1 MLTLVNHKVD
11 RIYRNIE
18 SLVNERMNE
27 VPFKEQPKPRMI
39 QDRDNNRVIVT
50 ASSNQHQVVEQVVRS
65 LDVLPSIPARTM
77 RFVDLEGAESR
88 KVSPLINRLFEND
101 MPSEGPF
108 PQVVE
113 DTGGKRLIV
122 LSTENQYKRIMVF
135 LDEYRSTS
143 SLLLEREIRSISLP
157 RRERGKFNEM
167 VQSIQKLIDQRMQEV
182 KFSRMP
188 RPLILPD
195 EPGSRMVLTAT
206 EEQFLVIDQIVATV
220 TAAPEP
226 AKREMR
232 VIRLK
237 DRNGQE
243 LAKLTKRLFDNQI
256 SPDGSRPQIFSDQ
269 DGTRLVV
276 VGTEP
281 EYKQIEAFSKDFNEG
296 RMDLGPQQFKF
307 VDVTEGQATELVS
320 SVSKLYEIQL
330 RDNPER
336 KANAATILADS
347 DDDRVIISGPQ
358 KEVGRVEGLV
368 RMLGP
373 SNGKSGGQKVTQVI
387 R

>member
-1 MLTLVNHKVD
+1 
-11 RIYRNIE
+11 
-18 SLVNERMNE
+18 
-27 VPFKEQPKPRMI
+27 
-39 QDRDNNRVIVT
+39 
-50 ASSNQHQVVEQVVRS
+50 
-65 LDVLPSIPARTM
+65 
-77 RFVDLEGAESR
+77 
-88 KVSPLINRLFEND
+88 
-101 MPSEGPF
+101 
-108 PQVVE
+108 
-113 DTGGKRLIV
+113 
-122 LSTENQYKRIMVF
+122 
-135 LDEYRSTS
+135 
-143 SLLLEREIRSISLP
+143 
-157 RRERGKFNEM
+157 
-167 VQSIQKLIDQRMQEV
+167 MQEV

-296 RMDLGPQQFKF
+296 RIDLGPQQFKF
-307 VDVTEGQATELVS
+307 VDVPVGQATELVK
-320 SVSKLYEIQL
+320 SVSKLYENQL

-347 DDDRVIISGPQ
+347 DDVC
-358 KEVGRVEGLV
+358 V
-368 RMLGP
+368 
-373 SNGKSGGQKVTQVI
+373 
-387 R
+387 